1 MMAQLPG
8 LGIVGCGVIAETY
21 LRALKGPCAND
32 WRLAAVCDLD
42 VERARTVTDGTG
54 ASVYGSLEELLA
66 DPGVD
71 AVVVLLPN
79 YLHAQA
85 TIPALEAGKAVLVEK
100 PMATTLEDCDR
111 MIATAERT
119 GALLMVGMT
128 SRFRSSYRAAFERLR
143 AGEFGALGLISEYC
157 NYRIRPDWYTRPW
170 LKRAETCGGGM
181 FLQMGIHNLDRAVW
195 LAGSTPQWV
204 HAAIRDRCG
213 NWADET
219 GAATLGLDGGAL
231 IQFQTDGL
239 ATQGRNETVLH
250 CQDVTVSVNARRIT
264 IHRQTEPEVIE
275 FQEDGFANELR
286 EFAAAVREGGP
297 SPLPGAEGRRA
308 LALALACYE
317 SNRTQAV
324 VRFDA
329 PPWT

>member
-21 LRALKGPCAND
+21 LRALTGPCAND
-32 WRLAAVCDLD
+32 WRLAAVCDLNL
-42 VERARTVTDGTG
+42 ERARSVTAGTG

-71 AVVVLLPN
+71 AVVVPVPN
-79 YLHAQA
+79 YLHAQTA
-85 TIPALEAGKAVLVEK
+85 IQAMEAGKPVLVEK
-100 PMATTLEDCDR
+100 PMATTLDDCDR
-111 MIATAERT
+111 MTATAERT
-119 GALLMVGMT
+119 GTLMVGMT

-143 AGEFGALGLISEYC
+143 RRAGALGLIAEYC
-157 NYRIRPDWYTRPW
+157 NYRTRPGWYTRPW
-170 LKRAETCGGGM
+170 LKRADTCGGGM

-195 LAGSTPQWV
+195 LAGSSPQWV

-219 GAATLGLDGGAL
+219 GAATLGLEDGAL

-239 ATQGRNETVLH
+239 ATQGRNETILH

-264 IHRQTEPEVIE
+264 IHRSPEPEVVE
-275 FQEDGFANELR
+275 FEEDGFSNELR
-286 EFAAAVREGGP
+286 EFAAAVRAGGS
-297 SPLPGAEGRRA
+297 SPLPGSEGRRA

-317 SNRTQAV
+317 SNRRQAV
-324 VRFDA
+324 VPFDA
-329 PPWT
+329 PPWA